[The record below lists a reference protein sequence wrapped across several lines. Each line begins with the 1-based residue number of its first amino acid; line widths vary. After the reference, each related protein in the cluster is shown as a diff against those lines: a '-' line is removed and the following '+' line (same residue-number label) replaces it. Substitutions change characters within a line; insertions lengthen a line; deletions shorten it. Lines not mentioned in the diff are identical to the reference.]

1 MFYRN
6 ERGAMVGDLY
16 MSLIETCRF
25 SGVNPL
31 EYLTAVQKHA
41 RLVSENPEQW
51 LPWNFLAE
59 PTAVDT
65 G

>member
-1 MFYRN
+1 MAAKIT
-6 ERGAMVGDLY
+6 GPPSGPSHTIADG
-16 MSLIETCRF
+16 SRF

-59 PTAVDT
+59 PTAADT